1 MKNINLDKYSP
12 FHKTGHTSKGDQ
24 RKWKVGD
31 RWYKADYMGYESLAE
46 VLDKEEMIMPASFIE
61 KAGMELVGTFVKN
74 VGLEAGKRL
83 IYGKPQKPKENH
95 LTEIKEVK
103 ESVEIVNCSYG
114 WLLFLPVLAGE
125 TTFAL
130 AGTGAAAMVYTVNST
145 VLLGG
150 LIKRFLG
157 S

>member
-1 MKNINLDKYSP
+1 MKRLNLDNHSP

-31 RWYKADYMGYESLAE
+31 RWYKGDYMGYESLAE
-46 VLDKEEMIMPASFIE
+46 VLDKEEMIM
-61 KAGMELVGTFVKN
+61 MELVGTFVKN
-74 VGLEAGKRL
+74 VGLEAGKRV

>member
-1 MKNINLDKYSP
+1 MKRLNLDKHSP

-74 VGLEAGKRL
+74 VGLEAGKRV